1 MSEGDEIIE
10 INDIDVAGMTVAKI
24 VEIVVS

>member
-10 INDIDVAGMTVAKI
+10 INGIDLTGMTVAKI